1 MSIGT
6 LLVLKL
12 VTNLLD
18 VIIAFECIYLEIGTE
33 ASLVFFAE
41 SFGMGQLFVQHL
53 PNLLEWINCLS
64 KISEWSDRKSV
75 V

>member
-1 MSIGT
+1 M
-6 LLVLKL
+6 
-12 VTNLLD
+12 LD
-18 VIIAFECIYLEIGTE
+18 VIIAFEVVYLEIGTE

-64 KISEWSDRKSV
+64 KISEWS
-75 V
+75 